1 MTNDDQAIGGFEE
14 RLLADL
20 KAMIAAR
27 AAGSRRAPAAAVRRP
42 VARRARLLLAASVA
56 AGLAA
61 AGAVVVL
68 NAPAKQV
75 PRAGHVGQMTAAT
88 LLANVANASA
98 RQRTPAVT
106 DAQYEYIASLDT
118 EPSKPTPIRR
128 QVWTSVSD
136 ICRPSLIL
144 LNGSRLPMA
153 NPGPECRRKGD
164 LNQPSYRLLQS
175 LPTDP
180 RALLSLINT
189 EERGHGPSPDE
200 EAFTTIG
207 DLLGESIAPP
217 ALGAALERAAALI
230 PGVTIIPDAVDPAQ
244 RHGVGVAFTAGG
256 VRSEWIFDLSTGQMI
271 GRRDVNVKTGAVR
284 DAFAVLARAFVD
296 HPGDIPP
303 AS

>member
-27 AAGSRRAPAAAVRRP
+27 AAGSRRTPAAAVRRP
-42 VARRARLLLAASVA
+42 AARRARLLLAASAA

-75 PRAGHVGQMTAAT
+75 PRPGHAGQMTAAT

-106 DAQYEYIASLDT
+106 DDQYEYIASLDT
-118 EPSKPTPIRR
+118 EPSKSAPIRR

-180 RALLSLINT
+180 HALLSLINA
-189 EERGHGPSPDE
+189 EEKGHGPSPDE

-217 ALGAALERAAALI
+217 DLGAALERAAALI
-230 PGVTIIPDAVDPAQ
+230 PGVTINPHAVDPAQ
-244 RHGVGVAFTAGG
+244 RHGVGVALTARGI
-256 VRSEWIFDLSTGQMI
+256 RSEWIFDLSTGQMI